1 MNLFVANQQL
11 MNVSAVTTYT
21 VQAIS
26 QFLVLIEDDEDD
38 IIRREKTVLQQRCVW
53 TRFVLLNKNRP
64 LFARHL
70 RMSYDSFMALL
81 DQIMAG
87 FPSIDEEMAAK
98 RGGLMLIAVSSSSSS
113 SSAVLRASAT
123 SLQKS
128 FGIPPVS

>member
-1 MNLFVANQQL
+1 MRAQHHSTMNLFVANQQL
-11 MNVSAVTTYT
+11 MAVSAVTTYT

-70 RMSYDSFMALL
+70 RMSHDSFVALL
-81 DQIMAG
+81 DKIIPG
-87 FPSIDEEMAAK
+87 FPSLVEEMAAK
-98 RGGLMLIAVSSSSSS
+98 RGGFIIPE
-113 SSAVLRASAT
+113 LRLYLTLRYLAGGA
-123 SLQKS
+123 
-128 FGIPPVS
+128 

>member
-11 MNVSAVTTYT
+11 LSISAVTTYT

-26 QFLVLIEDDEDD
+26 QFLVLIEDDEDE
-38 IIRREKTVLQQRCVW
+38 IIRRQKTVLQQRCVW

-81 DQIMAG
+81 EQIMAG
-87 FPSIDEEMAAK
+87 VPSLDEEMAAK
-98 RGGLMLIAVSSSSSS
+98 RGGAIIPE
-113 SSAVLRASAT
+113 LRLYLTLRYLAGGA
-123 SLQKS
+123 
-128 FGIPPVS
+128 